1 MSNLEGF
8 SPSNESH
15 VLRTHG
21 FCTDPRRIP
30 KRQGDCGATI
40 SNAVCAPRDCPSD
53 NRQMSRP
60 GVFLDLNGT
69 LVEPLKQERLAELTL
84 IPGVAEAVARL
95 TAAGFVC
102 PVVTVQ
108 SRIAKGL
115 FSMADFRA
123 WFADFAADL
132 EVRGARIVGP
142 YVCPHRY
149 GEPCPCKKPN
159 VLLYE
164 RAASEHQLTAGDC
177 FVIGDS
183 PDDVRAARHLGARG
197 CLVRTGW
204 ASDPRVVE
212 TALPDAIIV
221 ADSFAQAVDWILASG
236 R

>member
-1 MSNLEGF
+1 MARLTAGVVHN
-8 SPSNESH
+8 
-15 VLRTHG
+15 
-21 FCTDPRRIP
+21 
-30 KRQGDCGATI
+30 
-40 SNAVCAPRDCPSD
+40 RDCPSD
-53 NRQMSRP
+53 HGEMSRR

-69 LVEPLKQERLAELTL
+69 LVEPLKQERLDEMTL
-84 IPGVAEAVARL
+84 IPGVAEALARL

-115 FSMADFRA
+115 FSMADFQT
-123 WFADFAADL
+123 WFAAFAADL
-132 EVRGARIVGP
+132 AARGALVVGP

-164 RAASEHQLTAGDC
+164 RAASEHQLTATDC

-183 PDDVRAARHLGARG
+183 PDDVRAARRLGARG

-204 ASDPRVVE
+204 ASDPQVVE
-212 TALPDAIIV
+212 AALPDASIV
-221 ADSFAQAVDWILASG
+221 TDSFAQAVDWILDSG
-236 R
+236 Q